1 ADRNRSHWS
10 TSKTPSY
17 TKSVSWQ
24 HHPIRKSDYAIR
36 LGGDEFCIILVDY
49 AADLAIHLPERIIRN
64 LQIIAPDKTVH
75 FSAGIYN
82 MQPNDTINDAY
93 QASDAQ
99 LYLNKQQKQHR
110 SS

>member
-1 ADRNRSHWS
+1 
-10 TSKTPSY
+10 
-17 TKSVSWQ
+17 
-24 HHPIRKSDYAIR
+24 
-36 LGGDEFCIILVDY
+36 
-49 AADLAIHLPERIIRN
+49 
-64 LQIIAPDKTVH
+64 
-75 FSAGIYN
+75 YN